1 MTLINNLKY
10 LKGDKMKEQQ
20 LEINLDGISTQKNL
34 DVTRGDK
41 ETEISKDSMKKI
53 RKILRTILEKKDY
66 TKKDIKEIVSLSKWV
81 I

>member
-1 MTLINNLKY
+1 
-10 LKGDKMKEQQ
+10 MKEQQ